1 MSRFWFV
8 VICCFFGS
16 MVSAQQ
22 LTQEHEEVHLNTKAK
37 HNIKLATTLALIPG
51 AGQAYNRKYWK
62 IPIVW
67 GAVGGTVY
75 YYTALNGDFNEYKSV
90 LEFIIDR
97 PDLETR
103 TDLELAAPE
112 LFEAVPSPFYQN
124 TRNGVANEAI
134 GYMDQ
139 LRTQREYAFF
149 AIFAVYGLS
158 ILDANIDAHL
168 FDFDV
173 SDDLSLRPTV
183 TCPAWTPNVPVAT
196 PGLKLTLT
204 LP

>member
-1 MSRFWFV
+1 MNRLWLVFV
-8 VICCFFGS
+8 CCAAFFS
-16 MVSAQQ
+16 MNAQS
-22 LTQEHEEVHLNTKAK
+22 LSEEHVDVHLDTKAK

-51 AGQAYNRKYWK
+51 GGQVYNRKYWK
-62 IPIVW
+62 VPIVW
-67 GAVGGTVY
+67 GAIGGTGY
-75 YYTALNGDFNEYKSV
+75 YYTMLNGDFREYKSV
-90 LEFIIDR
+90 LEFIIER
-97 PDLETR
+97 PDLETK
-103 TDLELAAPE
+103 DALESAAPE
-112 LFEAVPSPFYQN
+112 LFSAVPSPFYQT

-173 SDDLSLRPTV
+173 SDDLSFQPVFTS
-183 TCPAWTPNVPVAT
+183 PAWTPNIPVAT